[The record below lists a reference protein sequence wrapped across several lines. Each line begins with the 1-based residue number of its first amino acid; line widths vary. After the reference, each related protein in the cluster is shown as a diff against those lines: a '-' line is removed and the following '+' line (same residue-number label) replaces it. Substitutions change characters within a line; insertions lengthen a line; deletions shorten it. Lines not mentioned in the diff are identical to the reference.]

1 MKVTWQFLSV
11 FRLLRIFS
19 WKLCSLSCVVLLF
32 CQWSDVKYMSVSNV
46 SLIVDADVDKK
57 KKSFLLLL
65 LKSFHLFT
73 TLSWRCIES
82 KFTLLW
88 LLRFSSR
95 KRLWKEGN
103 NLKFEP
109 SATSFLHTQMVSQ
122 NDSKRDKVV
131 FFLR

>member
-1 MKVTWQFLSV
+1 MKVTCQFLSV
-11 FRLLRIFS
+11 FCFLRIVS

-57 KKSFLLLL
+57 KESFLLLL